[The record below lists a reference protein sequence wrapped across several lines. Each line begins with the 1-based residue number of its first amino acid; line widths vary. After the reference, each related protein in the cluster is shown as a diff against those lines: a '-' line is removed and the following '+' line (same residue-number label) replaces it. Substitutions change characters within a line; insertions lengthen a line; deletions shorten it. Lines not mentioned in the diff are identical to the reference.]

1 MNLEFF
7 LLFHCSEI
15 IGCGGIYFS
24 EFDPRFALA
33 GCRTWMHQ
41 DYRNR
46 SLPREFLL
54 PAQKQWAQERD
65 ASAVGITFNEYNK
78 NLINT
83 WKRTRLGEQRLP
95 RQPHHLFYNN
105 FNEVDFWEMHY
116 ISLYKSWGFDL
127 KNGTIGGEG
136 GTGLKHTEETK
147 MKMSLMRKGKQLSLG
162 RKHSDETKRKIGIKS
177 SQKVFDIEY
186 REKLRLS
193 STGRKFTLEQKIN
206 HEKDIVDYY

>member
-1 MNLEFF
+1 MNSFIYSLNCPIDNIPKYIGKTIDIKKRMRSH
-7 LLFHCSEI
+7 LNIKYQNKNSKWIHSLKKNGLSPIVEI
-15 IGCGGIYFS
+15 ID
-24 EFDPRFALA
+24 E
-33 GCRTWMHQ
+33 
-41 DYRNR
+41 
-46 SLPREFLL
+46 
-54 PAQKQWAQERD
+54 
-65 ASAVGITFNEYNK
+65 V
-78 NLINT
+78 
-83 WKRTRLGEQRLP
+83 
-95 RQPHHLFYNN
+95 N

-147 MKMSLMRKGKQLSLG
+147 MKMSLMRKGKQPSLG

-206 HEKDIVDYY
+206 QSIKLKEYWTKRKEKESLQTKINYENFN